1 MNFNPGPKVFEDGYA
16 PPVPI
21 GLPTLAKM
29 AFDGIDLA
37 PVWNDLVHGLT
48 DTPED
53 AAALLDLSTIAMLQE
68 RREDRIALQ
77 SLALAL
83 RRTYRQ
89 APVSSTTA
97 PLRVLAFM
105 APGDFMANLPIE
117 FLLANSSAQLDM
129 MYVVPGMPLPSSIPD
144 HDVALVAVAESDEN
158 QPVLREISEIVS
170 SWPVP
175 VVNRPDRIARL
186 TRNGTWDLLK
196 SAPGVVMPIN
206 VRVDRADLI
215 RIAAGEAAVEEWLRG
230 PGFPIIVRPTNSHAG
245 GGLSKVDGH
254 TAISSYLEKRP
265 ENDFYIAPFI
275 DYRSADGLFRKYRVA
290 LIEGRPYACHMA
302 ISSHWMIHY
311 LNAGMSGSPA
321 KRSEE
326 AHFMASFDRDFSV
339 RHATAFSAIA
349 ELADLEYLPFDC
361 GETQDGRL
369 LIFESGTNMIVHSMD
384 PPDLFPYKQAQM
396 EKVFTAF
403 QAMLRN
409 HSMICRPS
417 KMTAAKVKKTRMYP
431 QMDREVRGALRIHGG
446 G

>member
-1 MNFNPGPKVFEDGYA
+1 MNFNPRSKVFEGGVA
-16 PPVPI
+16 PPTPI

-37 PVWNDLVHGLT
+37 PVWNDLVHSLN

-53 AAALLDLSTIAMLQE
+53 AAVLLDLSTIAMLQE

-77 SLALAL
+77 SLALTL
-83 RRTYRQ
+83 RRIYRH
-89 APVSSTTA
+89 APAGSMTA

-105 APGDFMANLPIE
+105 APGDFMANLPVE
-117 FLLANSSAQLDM
+117 FLLANSSIQLDM
-129 MYVVPGMPLPSSIPD
+129 MYVVPGMLLPSSIPN

-158 QPVLREISEIVS
+158 QPILRQIAEIVS

-175 VVNRPDRIARL
+175 VVNRPDRIGRL

-206 VRVDRADLI
+206 VRIDRADLI
-215 RIAAGEAAVEEWLRG
+215 RVAAGDAAIEEWLGGLR
-230 PGFPIIVRPTNSHAG
+230 FPIIVRPTNSHAG
-245 GGLSKVDGH
+245 GGLSKVDEQ
-254 TAISSYLEKRP
+254 TAISRYLEEQP
-265 ENDFYIAPFI
+265 ASDFYIAPFV
-275 DYRSADGLFRKYRVA
+275 DYRSPDGLFRKYRIA
-290 LIEGRPYACHMA
+290 LIDGRAYACHMA

-311 LNAGMSGSPA
+311 LNAGMSGSAA

-326 AHFMASFDRDFSV
+326 AHFMASFDREFSV
-339 RHATAFSAIA
+339 RHATAFGAIA
-349 ELADLEYLPFDC
+349 ELVDLEYLPFDC

-384 PPDLFPYKQAQM
+384 PPELFPYKHAQM

-403 QAMLRN
+403 QTMIQN
-409 HSMICRPS
+409 HSMSNQLS
-417 KMTAAKVKKTRMYP
+417 KMKPANK
-431 QMDREVRGALRIHGG
+431 GRITLAPANGL
-446 G
+446 